1 MLLLEHDVPYQEFSK
16 RVLDD
21 LPDEGESWLV
31 QEKHLK
37 HENRR
42 DLRHLNICS
51 IDPPGKDMPSV
62 FFSWHLFVIFRMYG
76 YR

>member
-1 MLLLEHDVPYQEFSK
+1 MPYQEFSK

-21 LPDEGESWLV
+21 LPAEGEDWV
-31 QEKHLK
+31 VTEQHLK

-51 IDPPGKDMPSV
+51 IDPPGINCAYLKFNALEINVD
-62 FFSWHLFVIFRMYG
+62 I
-76 YR
+76 